1 MKIFG
6 KWLPLLNFKGSSDY
20 WNKRYK
26 LGGDS
31 GLGSGGEAAAY
42 KAGVINRFVVDY
54 GIRTVVEFGCG
65 DGRQLLLSA
74 YESYLGL
81 DISDNALDRCRELFP
96 GDPSKRFLSMQQYAG
111 EQADLSMSLDVL
123 FHLVEDRIY
132 FDYLGKLFA
141 AGRRYVVVYS
151 TSSDQPVQSLPHVR
165 HRAVEQDIAM
175 HFPTFERLSAY
186 ESSLPQPVEFSV
198 GGSTRFLLYSRK
210 PA

>member
-31 GLGSGGEAAAY
+31 GPGSNGKAAEY
-42 KAGVINRFVVDY
+42 KAEVINRFVVDHE
-54 GIRTVVEFGCG
+54 IRSVVEFGCG
-65 DGRQLLLSA
+65 DGRQLLLAA

-81 DISDNALDRCRELFP
+81 DVSDNALDRCRELFSQ
-96 GDPSKRFLSMQQYAG
+96 DSSKRFMSMRQYAG

-123 FHLVEDRIY
+123 FHLVEDKVY
-132 FDYLGKLFA
+132 FDYLENLFS
-141 AGRRYVVVYS
+141 AGRRYVIVYS
-151 TSSDQPVQSLPHVR
+151 TSSDRIVQSLRHVR

-175 HFPTFERLSAY
+175 RFPTFERLAAY
-186 ESSLPQPVEFSV
+186 ESTLPPPVESGV
-198 GGSTRFLLYSRK
+198 GGPTRFLLYSRK